1 MRYGKPVPCTEK
13 SLPESGGIL
22 CYITLDSGTVDGLS
36 LGLAQVL
43 DVGVLDQL
51 LGADSCA
58 QAALCA
64 LGVVDPGQALLH
76 GDCAL
81 GADLL
86 TQTAADTADGTGT
99 GGSRAKFASSTVR
112 TVSL

>member
-1 MRYGKPVPCTEK
+1 MLSKKLSDRGA
-13 SLPESGGIL
+13 
-22 CYITLDSGTVDGLS
+22 VDGLR

-43 DVGVLDQL
+43 HIGVLDQL

-58 QAALCA
+58 QAALGA
-64 LGVVDPGQALLH
+64 LGVVDPGHIVLD
-76 GDCAL
+76 GDSAL

-99 GGSRAKFASSTVR
+99 GGSSTLGHGV
-112 TVSL
+112 TGDDHVAGGLNGNDQQAGVQVP